1 MRASIGFAKKFS
13 YTILLIALIH
23 CLTACKSYNAKN
35 FIETGGSMKTAAAN
49 YICDS
54 LKTGI
59 ADPVR
64 DTTFTYDSTK
74 KYVYFTFDDG
84 PQPGT
89 MNCFH
94 IVRELNVKAS
104 FFMIGAQIDNGNLR
118 KRVDSIRESYPE
130 ILLCNH
136 SYTHANFNHYKAY
149 YANADSAARDV
160 IKAQSSMQV
169 PLKIFRTPANNSWN
183 INGRVR
189 SPQLTKQLCY
199 VLSNAGYQ
207 VAGWDVEWNFGSG
220 TIPVQSADRMIKE
233 IENAFNS
240 HTNFVHNNVVILTHD
255 RMFKRTQYADS
266 LRKVI
271 TALKK
276 DNGIVFETM
285 DHYPGIW
292 HK

>member
-35 FIETGGSMKTAAAN
+35 SSETTGTIKTGAAN
-49 YICDS
+49 YPHDT
-54 LKTGI
+54 LKTDI
-59 ADPVR
+59 ADPIR

-94 IVRELNVKAS
+94 IVREFNVKAS
-104 FFMIGAQIDNGNLR
+104 FFMIGVQIDNENLR

-199 VLSNAGYQ
+199 LLSNAGYQ
-207 VAGWDVEWNFGSG
+207 VAGWDVEWTFGSG

-233 IENAFNS
+233 IEHAFNS
-240 HTNFVHNNVVILTHD
+240 NTNFVHNNVVILTHD
-255 RMFKRTQYADS
+255 RMFKRPQYADS

-276 DNGIVFETM
+276 DTGIVFETM